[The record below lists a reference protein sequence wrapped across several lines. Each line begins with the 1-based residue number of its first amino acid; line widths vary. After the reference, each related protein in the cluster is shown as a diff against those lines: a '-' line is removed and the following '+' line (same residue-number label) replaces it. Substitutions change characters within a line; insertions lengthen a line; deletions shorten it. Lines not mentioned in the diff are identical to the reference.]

1 MKSFLKNV
9 LANIVAILTIG
20 MLLFGFILFL
30 IVSSALSGSNSVKIK
45 DNTLLTLNFK
55 NKIID
60 TDAETEISIFD
71 FKKNKELKY
80 YDIINAIKT
89 AKDDKKI
96 KGISI
101 ETDDIEAGQTQLDG
115 IRRALE
121 DFKKSGKFVYAY
133 GNVVSQAS
141 YYLGSV
147 ADQYYLNPAGA
158 IELKGM
164 SSEVVFLKDFAEKYG
179 IGIDVIRHGKFKA
192 AVEPFIRNDISSENR
207 EQISVLLNDIWQE
220 TSQKIMKSRK
230 LAPEEFKTVVDSL
243 YGIIPDLT
251 LKHRLADKLM
261 QKSEYENMIKAKM
274 NIKKDD
280 DLNKASIGKYI
291 MANKSSKNT
300 DGGEIAVLYAA
311 GEIYN
316 GDKSTDIHSEKYVK
330 YIQELAGDDRIKAV
344 VFRINSPG
352 GSANASDEILFEL
365 QQLKKKKPLVVSFG
379 DYAASGGYYVAMA
392 ADKIYSEPNTITG
405 SIGVFG
411 VVLNFKNLANRNG
424 VRSDIVSTNANARM
438 YSPISGASAGTLAI
452 MNRNVEQIYKRFVY
466 FVTQNRKKT
475 FEEIDAVGGGRV
487 WSGKRAKEIG
497 LVDELGSLDDAI
509 NYAASL
515 AKLKDFKVDSYPAE
529 MDKFEKFLSD
539 FEEEEIAA
547 RYIKNKIGNENYQLF
562 EKVSNPKFQNGIQ
575 MNMPYKITVK

>member
-192 AVEPFIRNDISSENR
+192 AVEPFIRNDISPENR

-411 VVLNFKNLANRNG
+411 VVPNFKNLANRNG

>member
-365 QQLKKKKPLVVSFG
+365 QHLKKKKPLVVSFG

-411 VVLNFKNLANRNG
+411 VVPNFKNLANRNG